1 VPVLQLRA
9 DEFPEAGYR
18 PETDLLQILWCPR
31 EHERCWARPF
41 LYWRDRAGVHDPLRE
56 MPAEP
61 AAYPGYVPLPC
72 RLFPERVTDLPDADE
87 LGPLLGKLDEW
98 NSRTRKFPG
107 KRMVEVYNEFAAPYR
122 GWKIGGWPNWIQ
134 RPEVPVCG
142 RGHTMELLL
151 SCAGEYMSVLQAPVQ
166 ERHLYANPARRD
178 AAAAENAA
186 NAPRIRYTADGV
198 QFTFVCRRCPGWP
211 VETVSQC

>member
-1 VPVLQLRA
+1 
-9 DEFPEAGYR
+9 
-18 PETDLLQILWCPR
+18 
-31 EHERCWARPF
+31 
-41 LYWRDRAGVHDPLRE
+41 

-72 RLFPERVTDLPDADE
+72 RLFPEQVTELPDSDE

-98 NSRTRKFPG
+98 NAQTRKFPG
-107 KRMVEVYNEFAAPYR
+107 KRMEDVYNEFASPYR

-134 RPEVPVCG
+134 KREVPVCG

-151 SCAGEYMSVLQAPVQ
+151 SCASEYMSVLQAPVQ

-178 AAAAENAA
+178 QAAVENAA
-186 NAPRIRYTADGV
+186 NAPGIRYISDGV
-198 QFTFVCRRCPGWP
+198 QFTFICRRCPSWP